1 MANNPRRPG
10 VDHAPAEPGTC
21 RPDDAAEWLVD
32 EANDESFPAS
42 DPPPWTAVHLGAPW
56 TRPRVAEHGHE
67 VRAAL
72 RADVERMARVV
83 ALAPNDE
90 EARRTGLEDV
100 VVRSLLDGGR
110 AVMREPIDDA
120 LLIRNVEAEI
130 PGASPEGPPLVLA
143 ARYDAAEWGSV
154 VMLLA
159 LAREL
164 ALTRLARTAH
174 ILAFARGGAA
184 SYVKRIA
191 RTLGSGPQ
199 ARAVL
204 AFEDVNLDRRRRG
217 DGLVLVGN
225 WRSRRVLRGMRS
237 GFHVSSR
244 LPVRSLALPAWIP
257 RVAAAEHSAF
267 WRGPWPA
274 VIVSDHAP
282 WRGRRHPALPDVDR
296 MAAAVP
302 GLVSVVARLAGGR
315 V

>member
-1 MANNPRRPG
+1 MASDPLPP
-10 VDHAPAEPGTC
+10 H
-21 RPDDAAEWLVD
+21 DDSAEWLVD
-32 EANDESFPAS
+32 EANAESFPAS

-72 RADVERMARVV
+72 RADVERLARVV
-83 ALAPNDE
+83 ALTQKDDD
-90 EARRTGLEDV
+90 ARRAGLEDA

-110 AVMREPIDDA
+110 AVMREPIDPA
-120 LLIRNVEAEI
+120 LVIRNVEAEI
-130 PGASPEGPPLVLA
+130 PGASPDGPPVVLA

-154 VMLLA
+154 AMLLA

-184 SYVKRIA
+184 SYVKRLA
-191 RTLGSGPQ
+191 RTPEGTGHHGTIGSGPQ

-204 AFEDVNLDRRRRG
+204 AFDDVDLDRRRKG

-225 WRSRRVLRGMRS
+225 WRSRRVLRGMTR

-244 LPVRSLALPAWIP
+244 VPVRSVALPTWIP
-257 RVAAAEHSAF
+257 RIAAEEHAAF

-282 WRGRRHPALPDVDR
+282 WRRPRQPPLPDVDR